1 VKLALYDDRD
11 GSAAGGVVQE
21 VFLGDANSML
31 VRIPPMIWNC
41 VKGLGQA
48 PAVIVN
54 CATFPHD
61 PDEIGRLDPFSPDIP
76 YDWSL
81 RHG

>member
-1 VKLALYDDRD
+1 MKLALYDDRD
-11 GSAAGGVVQE
+11 GSATRGVVQE
-21 VFLGDANSML
+21 AFLGDANSMP
-31 VRIPPMIWNC
+31 VRIPPMIWNG

-48 PAVIVN
+48 PAVIAN

-61 PDEIGRLDPFSPDIP
+61 PDEIGQLDPFSPDIP
-76 YDWSL
+76 HDWSM

>member
-1 VKLALYDDRD
+1 MKLALYDDGD
-11 GSAAGGVVQE
+11 GSAARGVAHE

-31 VRIPPMIWNC
+31 VRIPPMSWND

-48 PAVIVN
+48 PAVIAK
-54 CATFPHD
+54 CATIPHD
-61 PDEIGRLDPFSPDIP
+61 PDEIGQLDPFSPDITH
-76 YDWSL
+76 DWSM